1 MEATIDNP
9 QALGEIVR
17 ARRRSHGLTQVQL
30 AGVAGTTIRL
40 VSEIERGKASVQLDT
55 LTRVLEALGLE
66 LVARSR

>member
-1 MEATIDNP
+1 MEAPTDNP

-17 ARRRSHGLTQVQL
+17 ARRRAHGLTQVQL
-30 AGVAGTTIRL
+30 AGVARTTIRL
-40 VSEIERGKASVQLDT
+40 VSEIERGKPSVQLDT